1 MDEEATKDNENETN
15 ESEADDIE
23 SLKVSVV
30 GDSGVGKTCM
40 LMTFV
45 NKKYPDEEERINRH
59 SLFENTSGTVHGS
72 RAASFEVPVTLEVGG
87 SSVTLGLTDTIGTD
101 EYRRF
106 RETFCVKTDIF
117 LVCFSVAEP
126 ETLENVRQKWLT
138 EIRILTPK
146 TPFVLVGLKT
156 DLRDDAEIVAKLK
169 ENDQKPIS
177 MLQGIKMAK
186 SFGAKEYTE
195 CSSLN
200 DVGVKRVFETAVI
213 VLDQEKEKQQPKNK
227 NSKRKSQSICNIS

>member
-1 MDEEATKDNENETN
+1 MDEDAPKDNENDTN
-15 ESEADDIE
+15 ATESDEKDSI
-23 SLKVSVV
+23 KVSVV

-45 NKKYPDEEERINRH
+45 NKKYPEEEDRINRH

-72 RAASFEVPVTLEVGG
+72 RAASFEVPVSIDVGG
-87 SSVTLGLTDTIGTD
+87 SSVALGLTDTIGTD

-117 LVCFSVAEP
+117 LVCFSVTEP
-126 ETLENVRQKWLT
+126 DTLENVRQNWLT

-146 TPFVLVGLKT
+146 APFVLVGMKT
-156 DLRDDAEIVAKLK
+156 DLRDDSEALTKLK
-169 ENDQKPIS
+169 EKDQKPIS

-186 SFGAKEYTE
+186 SLGAKEYVE
-195 CSSLN
+195 CSSIN
-200 DVGVKRVFETAVI
+200 DVGVKRVFETAII
-213 VLDQEKEKQQPKNK
+213 VLDQEKQPPK
-227 NSKRKSQSICNIS
+227 NSKRKSQHVCNIS